1 MSLKNYLRKKV
12 STKEEFA
19 AGRKLYYAT
28 FSKFFV
34 FSEDEKRFDGLSKM
48 LDLIEEYSLNDE
60 VSHAVAKIKSKF
72 NEKNPENLITEFD
85 DIFHTP
91 PSPLRNSLSFYDEGY
106 EVGHACAD
114 VRKILAKTNI
124 RRDESKFKENE
135 DNVGFVFTLMNEFIG
150 KFDECEEELFK
161 DIINPNIDEFI
172 ENLYEHKNSE
182 IYKDVA
188 VLLNEFIAFERV
200 ALNSPKPVKIDHK
213 KSDGLSRSESI
224 RREKNSIRK
233 LRTEG
238 TYAK

>member
-1 MSLKNYLRKKV
+1 
-12 STKEEFA
+12 
-19 AGRKLYYAT
+19 
-28 FSKFFV
+28 
-34 FSEDEKRFDGLSKM
+34 M
-48 LDLIEEYSLNDE
+48 LFRS
-60 VSHAVAKIKSKF
+60 
-72 NEKNPENLITEFD
+72 
-85 DIFHTP
+85 
-91 PSPLRNSLSFYDEGY
+91 
-106 EVGHACAD
+106 
-114 VRKILAKTNI
+114 
-124 RRDESKFKENE
+124 
-135 DNVGFVFTLMNEFIG
+135 G

-161 DIINPNIDEFI
+161 NIINPNIDEFI

-224 RREKNSIRK
+224 RREKNRIRK

>member
-1 MSLKNYLRKKV
+1 V

-19 AGRKLYYAT
+19 AGRKLYYAV

-34 FSEDEKRFDGLSKM
+34 FCEDKGRFDGLNQM

-60 VSHAVAKIKSKF
+60 VSIAVKNIKSKF
-72 NEKNPENLITEFD
+72 DERNLENLIAEFD

-91 PSPLRNSLSFYDEGY
+91 PRPLRNSLSYYDEGY

-114 VRKILAKTNI
+114 VRKILAKTSI

-135 DNVGFVFTLMNEFIG
+135 DNIGFVFTLMNEFIG
-150 KFDECEEELFK
+150 KFGECEEELFK
-161 DIINPNIDEFI
+161 TIINPNIDEFI
-172 ENLYEHKNSE
+172 ENLYEHQNSE

-200 ALNSPKPVKIDHK
+200 ALNSPKPLRNENK
-213 KSDGLSRSESI
+213 KTDGLSRSESI
-224 RREKNSIRK
+224 RREKNRIRK
-233 LRTEG
+233 LRSEG

>member
-1 MSLKNYLRKKV
+1 
-12 STKEEFA
+12 
-19 AGRKLYYAT
+19 
-28 FSKFFV
+28 
-34 FSEDEKRFDGLSKM
+34 
-48 LDLIEEYSLNDE
+48 
-60 VSHAVAKIKSKF
+60 
-72 NEKNPENLITEFD
+72 
-85 DIFHTP
+85 TP

-106 EVGHACAD
+106 EVGHACAN

-161 DIINPNIDEFI
+161 TIINPNIDEFI
-172 ENLYEHKNSE
+172 EKLYEHQNSE

-188 VLLNEFIAFERV
+188 ILLNEFIAFERV

-213 KSDGLSRSESI
+213 KSDGLSRSENI
-224 RREKNSIRK
+224 RREKNRIRK